1 MALVPAFGRYQLP
14 NIPAENILAEPAAR
28 NTTPCIAWA
37 CWCTRQKDADANM
50 VVTPSDAI
58 VMNTAE
64 FKRVI
69 ENSLQFTKEDKT
81 CPEQSR
87 RIVTIGIKP
96 NRPETGYGYLQASDV
111 VEGEICKVEVFKE
124 KPDAAAESLVYP
136 HPADFGWSDL
146 GNRQSL
152 HEKISRGTKN

>member
-14 NIPAENILAEPAAR
+14 NIPANILAEPAAR

-37 CWCTRQKDADANM
+37 CWCTRQKDTDANV

-69 ENSLQFTKEDKT
+69 ENSL
-81 CPEQSR
+81 
-87 RIVTIGIKP
+87 
-96 NRPETGYGYLQASDV
+96 
-111 VEGEICKVEVFKE
+111 
-124 KPDAAAESLVYP
+124 
-136 HPADFGWSDL
+136 
-146 GNRQSL
+146 
-152 HEKISRGTKN
+152 